1 MIQFFLGIVLPTAW
15 FFFRWR
21 DYIYKQND
29 REIRNPKTSYDAF
42 TTIGE
47 LEYLARP
54 FLFLQGKKGQDIVRS
69 AWTDSNSSYV
79 RRCCALQETLIITV
93 GRIIVDN
100 TSQTNLGE
108 LSLTRFVGRTYY
120 YRNALFDQ
128 RSMSE
133 LTCARELAWPFAPYL
148 CCVIFSLLIFE
159 RISSSKCANSEMRCV
174 GMLAYV
180 AYFGQPTGWCVCRC
194 SRRQFQFQIRTT
206 KLQLF
211 HWMGPDPVPNKQSD

>member
-1 MIQFFLGIVLPTAW
+1 MKEIKSTTPIMIQFFLGIVLPTAW

-47 LEYLARP
+47 LQYLARP

-133 LTCARELAWPFAPYL
+133 LTCARELACGQLEINA
-148 CCVIFSLLIFE
+148 LIEF
-159 RISSSKCANSEMRCV
+159 
-174 GMLAYV
+174 
-180 AYFGQPTGWCVCRC
+180 
-194 SRRQFQFQIRTT
+194 
-206 KLQLF
+206 
-211 HWMGPDPVPNKQSD
+211 